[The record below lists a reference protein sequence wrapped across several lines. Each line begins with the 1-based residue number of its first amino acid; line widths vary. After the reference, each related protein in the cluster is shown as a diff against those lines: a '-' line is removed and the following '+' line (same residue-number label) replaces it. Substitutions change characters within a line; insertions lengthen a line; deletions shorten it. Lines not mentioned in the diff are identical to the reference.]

1 MGMTTFLSIALLI
14 QTFILESTIQK
25 TSRDFAVDE
34 LGNIYFIQNN
44 SIEKQNAQGNATFRT
59 SELNYGTIENLDIT
73 NPLKP
78 FIYYKGINKIV
89 VLDNT
94 LSQQGDA
101 IDLFSYEYDQVELVA
116 GSRGD
121 AYWLWDSRNSE
132 LIRVD
137 RNFKK
142 LSSSGNLSVL
152 LSKELHPSQILE
164 RGNSLFLRDTLNGIF
179 VFDVYANYKTVLPI
193 KTQND
198 IQVVHNTLIYH
209 SDQKIYFL
217 QEDWITEESFDLPVV
232 CEKRIQFFNQ
242 KLYIQTE
249 KSIQLW
255 KKTETTRN

>member
-1 MGMTTFLSIALLI
+1 MYTFLSIIFLI
-14 QTFILESTIQK
+14 QSFALETTIQK
-25 TSRDFAVDE
+25 TCRDFAVDE
-34 LGNIYFIQNN
+34 LGNVYFIQNN
-44 SIEKQNAQGNATFRT
+44 SIEKQNAQGTNTFRT

-94 LSQQGDA
+94 LSHQGDA
-101 IDLFSYEYDQVELVA
+101 VDLFAYEYDQVELVA

-121 AYWLWDSRNSE
+121 AYWMWDTRNSE

-164 RGNSLFLRDTLNGIF
+164 RGNSLYLRDTLNGVF
-179 VFDVYANYKTVLPI
+179 VFDIYANYKTVLPI
-193 KTQND
+193 KSQND
-198 IQVVHNTLIYH
+198 IQVVNNTLIYH
-209 SDQKIYFL
+209 SDKQIFFL
-217 QEDWITEESFDLPVV
+217 KDDWISEETLDLPVV
-232 CEKRIQFFNQ
+232 CNKRIQFFNQ
-242 KLYIQTE
+242 KLYIQTDD
-249 KSIQLW
+249 SIQLW

>member
-1 MGMTTFLSIALLI
+1 MQAVIHILLLI
-14 QTFILESTIQK
+14 HSFVLDSTISK
-25 TSRDFAVDE
+25 SSRDFAVDE
-34 LGNIYFIQNN
+34 LGNVYFIQNN
-44 SIEKQNAQGNATFRT
+44 AIEKQNASGTGSFRT
-59 SELNYGTIENLDIT
+59 SELNFGSIEYLDIT

-94 LSQQGDA
+94 LSQQGDP

-121 AYWLWDSRNSE
+121 AYWMWDTRNSE

-152 LSKELHPSQILE
+152 LTKELHPSQILE
-164 RGNSLFLRDTLNGIF
+164 RGNALYLRDTLHGVF
-179 VFDVYANYKTVLPI
+179 VFDVYGNYKTTLPI

-198 IQVVHNTLIYH
+198 LQVVNNTLIYH
-209 SDQKIYFL
+209 SDRQIFFL
-217 QEDWITEESFDLPVV
+217 KDDWISEETLDLPVI
-232 CEKRIQFFNQ
+232 CEKRIQFHNQ
-242 KLYIQTE
+242 KLYIQTDS
-249 KSIQLW
+249 SIQLW
-255 KKTETTRN
+255 KKTQTTRN

>member
-1 MGMTTFLSIALLI
+1 MIYSLLHIALLL
-14 QTFILESTIQK
+14 QVFVLESTIEK
-25 TSRDFAVDE
+25 ASRDFEVDE
-34 LGNIYFIQNN
+34 LGNVYFIQNN
-44 SIEKQNAQGNATFRT
+44 SIEKQNAQGTTTFRT
-59 SELNYGTIENLDIT
+59 SELNYGTIECFDIT

-94 LSQQGDA
+94 LSPQGDPV
-101 IDLFSYEYDQVELVA
+101 DLFAYEYDQVELVA

-137 RNFKK
+137 QNFKK
-142 LSSSGNLSVL
+142 LSNSGNLSVL

-164 RGNSLFLRDTLNGIF
+164 RGNSLYLRDTLNGVF
-179 VFDVYANYKTVLPI
+179 VFDIYANYKTVLPI
-193 KTQND
+193 KTTND
-198 IQVVHNTLIYH
+198 IQVVNNTLMYH
-209 SDQKIYFL
+209 TDKQIFFL
-217 QEDWITEESFDLPVV
+217 KDDWISEETFDLPVV
-232 CEKRIQFFNQ
+232 CDKRIRFFNQ
-242 KLYIQTE
+242 KLYIQTD